1 MVGVSEATAPP
12 AEECLFCSL
21 AAHVGPAAP
30 TWSGS
35 QGQGGVL
42 RISTPELC
50 PGQALR
56 PWGTK
61 AKGIRDPAA
70 SEAPGHLPLGP
81 CFVLKA
87 DPVPDEMGWE
97 GPEQTVF
104 RNRPVSPPLWQAQ
117 LRAGFSR

>member
-1 MVGVSEATAPP
+1 MSLLLTGCVQQRPRGLALRAGVE
-12 AEECLFCSL
+12 F
-21 AAHVGPAAP
+21 
-30 TWSGS
+30 SGFPLLS
-35 QGQGGVL
+35 SAQ
-42 RISTPELC
+42 
-50 PGQALR
+50 GQALR

-97 GPEQTVF
+97 GPEQTVL
-104 RNRPVSPPLWQAQ
+104 RNRPAYPPLWQAR